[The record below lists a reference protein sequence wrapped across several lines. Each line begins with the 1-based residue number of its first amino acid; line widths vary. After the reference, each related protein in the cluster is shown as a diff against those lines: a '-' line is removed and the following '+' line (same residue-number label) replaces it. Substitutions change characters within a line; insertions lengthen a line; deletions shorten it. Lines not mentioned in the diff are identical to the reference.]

1 MQPLC
6 PGFYARPM
14 SLAMSELLVG
24 ERLDDFCIE
33 SLAAQSGMA
42 SIYRATDLR
51 DGRVVAIKIPHFEV
65 ESDPLLFDRF
75 KREEEIGKRLDHP
88 GVVKVLGN
96 DNPSR
101 VYLVMEWAEG
111 RLLRRLLE
119 DEKKL
124 SIERAVHL
132 AVEICEALQY
142 IHAQGVVHRDLKP
155 ENIMVDSDD
164 RIKLMDFGI
173 ASSAGAR
180 RLTFGKLTRT
190 MGTADYISPEQVKS
204 NRGDA
209 RSDLYAVG
217 VMLYEMLTGELP
229 FNGPNALA
237 AINDRLL
244 NDPIPPRELNPQISP
259 ELQEVVYRAL
269 ERNPANRYASAREF
283 ANDLRNPDSVGV
295 ADRSEL
301 KNWKVRRS
309 TRPKKVLYCVA
320 LALIPIL
327 VMTLLLIVAR
337 GH

>member
-1 MQPLC
+1 MTL
-6 PGFYARPM
+6 
-14 SLAMSELLVG
+14 SLSELPVG

-42 SIYRATDLR
+42 TVYRATDMR

-88 GVVKVLGN
+88 GVIKVFAN

-101 VYLVMEWAEG
+101 VYLVMQWAEG

-119 DEKKL
+119 DEKRL
-124 SIERAVHL
+124 PIERAVHL
-132 AVEICEALQY
+132 TVEICEALNY

-327 VMTLLLIVAR
+327 VMTLLLLVAR